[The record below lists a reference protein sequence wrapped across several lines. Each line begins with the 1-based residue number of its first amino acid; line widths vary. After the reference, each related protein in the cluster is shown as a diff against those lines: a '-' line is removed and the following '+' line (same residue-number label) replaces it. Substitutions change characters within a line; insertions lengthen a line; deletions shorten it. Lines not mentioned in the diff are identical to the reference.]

1 MVRYL
6 IRRLFWAGILFIAV
20 TFVTYVIF
28 FLIPADPAQ
37 LAAGKAASPEQIE
50 RVRHFLG
57 LDKPIWY
64 QYGLF
69 LKRLVIDG
77 SLGRSFATRIDINT
91 IVKNA
96 APVTGALVF

>member
-6 IRRLFWAGILFIAV
+6 IRRLFWAVVLFIAV

-28 FLIPADPAQ
+28 FLIPADPAA
-37 LAAGKAASPEQIE
+37 LAAAKAATPEDIE

-57 LDKPIWY
+57 LDKPVWY

-77 SLGRSFATRIDINT
+77 SLRQSLTHRGEINT
-91 IVKNA
+91 IRPEHRA
-96 APVTGALVF
+96 GATRAG